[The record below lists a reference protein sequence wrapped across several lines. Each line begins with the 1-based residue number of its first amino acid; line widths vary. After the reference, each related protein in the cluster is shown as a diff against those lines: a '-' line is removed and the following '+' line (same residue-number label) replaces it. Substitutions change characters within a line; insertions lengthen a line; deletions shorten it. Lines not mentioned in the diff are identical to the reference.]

1 MSTTGAS
8 GAGRAD
14 SVLVGDTVHDALG
27 AAWAGLPFIAVTYG
41 FGFKTPEDVRE
52 HPHIGVAGTLMEIAD
67 IVSGGRA

>member
-1 MSTTGAS
+1 
-8 GAGRAD
+8 
-14 SVLVGDTVHDALG
+14 VGDTVHDALG

-52 HPHIGVAGTLMEIAD
+52 HPHIGVAGAPMEIAD